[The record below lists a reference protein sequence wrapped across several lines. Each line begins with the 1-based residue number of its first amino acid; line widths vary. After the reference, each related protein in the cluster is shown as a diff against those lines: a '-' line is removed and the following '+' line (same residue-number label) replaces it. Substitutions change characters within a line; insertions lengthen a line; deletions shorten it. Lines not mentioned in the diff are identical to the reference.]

1 MRAMSS
7 AQMPAGV
14 MPYGVPAVDQ
24 RVPHA
29 RRRRSAS
36 TQIS

>member
-14 MPYGVPAVDQ
+14 MPYGRAGIDQ

-29 RRRRSAS
+29 TARSAS

>member
-14 MPYGVPAVDQ
+14 MPYGVPASISAS
-24 RVPHA
+24 HSA
-29 RRRRSAS
+29 TARSAS

>member
-7 AQMPAGV
+7 ASMPAGV
-14 MPYGVPAVDQ
+14 MPYGVPALDQ
-24 RVPHA
+24 RIPDRQRVA
-29 RRRRSAS
+29 AS